1 MRLQNKTCIVTGA
14 GAGIGFA
21 TARAFADEGATV
33 IALDR
38 DQAGL
43 STLARRQTSLNTQIL
58 DVTDVDA
65 VVEFFKVQDKAD
77 VLFNCAGMVATGD
90 LLTCTPSDF
99 SQTMTLAFT
108 GHKSRCS
115 PAPQASTP
123 YAYII
128 RSSRDMTRTRTA
140 FSSNAGCLN

>member
-43 STLARRQTSLNTQIL
+43 STLARRKTSLNTQIL
-58 DVTDVDA
+58 DV
-65 VVEFFKVQDKAD
+65 Q
-77 VLFNCAGMVATGD
+77 MS
-90 LLTCTPSDF
+90 TPS
-99 SQTMTLAFT
+99 SSSL
-108 GHKSRCS
+108 KSKIKPMSYSIARVWS
-115 PAPQASTP
+115 PREIS
-123 YAYII
+123 
-128 RSSRDMTRTRTA
+128 
-140 FSSNAGCLN
+140 

>member
-21 TARAFADEGATV
+21 TARAFANEGATV

-43 STLARRQTSLNTQIL
+43 STLANRQTYIKTQIL

-65 VVEFFKVQDKAD
+65 VVEFFQTQDKAD
-77 VLFNCAGMVATGD
+77 V
-90 LLTCTPSDF
+90 
-99 SQTMTLAFT
+99 
-108 GHKSRCS
+108 
-115 PAPQASTP
+115 
-123 YAYII
+123 
-128 RSSRDMTRTRTA
+128 
-140 FSSNAGCLN
+140 

>member
-43 STLARRQTSLNTQIL
+43 STLARRQSSLNTQIL

-77 VLFNCAGMVATGD
+77 VLFNCAVW
-90 LLTCTPSDF
+90 
-99 SQTMTLAFT
+99 
-108 GHKSRCS
+108 S
-115 PAPQASTP
+115 PRETS
-123 YAYII
+123 
-128 RSSRDMTRTRTA
+128 
-140 FSSNAGCLN
+140 